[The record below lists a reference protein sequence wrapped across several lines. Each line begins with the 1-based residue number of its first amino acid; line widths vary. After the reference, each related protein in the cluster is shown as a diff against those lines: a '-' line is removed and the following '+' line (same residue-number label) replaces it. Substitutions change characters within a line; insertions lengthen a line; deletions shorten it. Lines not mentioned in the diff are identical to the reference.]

1 LGPVGDDPA
10 APDVLDQI
18 VRADYPPA
26 VNHKIKQ
33 QVEDLRFERDQ
44 LVPAAQLAPL
54 DIELDIEQMVAEPE
68 PHSRRPTRPALHS

>member
-54 DIELDIEQMVAEPE
+54 DIEQMVAEAE
-68 PHSRRPTRPALHS
+68 PHSRPPTRPALHS

>member
-1 LGPVGDDPA
+1 
-10 APDVLDQI
+10 VLDQI

-44 LVPAAQLAPL
+44 LVPEAQLAP
-54 DIELDIEQMVAEPE
+54 LDIEQMVAEPE
-68 PHSRRPTRPALHS
+68 PHSRLPTRPALHS